1 MAATDDLTNDEQYL
15 ATAPSPFTGG
25 QIKRTLPPLIN
36 DFFISLKP
44 SKPLIKLL
52 VWR

>member
-25 QIKRTLPPLIN
+25 QIKRTPPPIIN
-36 DFFISLKP
+36 DFCISEKP

-52 VWR
+52 VGR